1 MTRLS
6 LVLCLALAAP
16 AAAEPFTL
24 MIYESGG
31 QLALRTDAG
40 AKGTAYWGSYAAFA
54 AEAGAA
60 GILRGGQAL
69 VTDPAAIVTTAGPGS
84 HPGAHATSPL
94 ALGGYFQID
103 VADIDAALDW
113 ARRLP
118 AATTGVVEV
127 RPGFA
132 APGM

>member
-1 MTRLS
+1 MTRLA
-6 LVLCLALAAP
+6 LALTLALAAP

-24 MIYESGG
+24 MIYEAPG

-40 AKGTAYWGSYAAFA
+40 ADGAAYWGSYATFA

-69 VTDPAAIVTTAGPGS
+69 VTDPAAIVTTAGPG
-84 HPGAHATSPL
+84 AHATAPL

-103 VADIDAALDW
+103 VTDMDAALDW

-127 RPGFA
+127 RPGFP

>member
-1 MTRLS
+1 MTRLA
-6 LVLCLALAAP
+6 LALTLALAAP
-16 AAAEPFTL
+16 AEAEPFTL

-40 AKGTAYWGSYAAFA
+40 AKGTAYWGTYATFA

-60 GILRGGQAL
+60 SILRGGQAL
-69 VTDPAAIVTTAGPGS
+69 VTDPAAIVTTAGPG
-84 HPGAHATSPL
+84 AHATSRL

-127 RPGFA
+127 RPGFP